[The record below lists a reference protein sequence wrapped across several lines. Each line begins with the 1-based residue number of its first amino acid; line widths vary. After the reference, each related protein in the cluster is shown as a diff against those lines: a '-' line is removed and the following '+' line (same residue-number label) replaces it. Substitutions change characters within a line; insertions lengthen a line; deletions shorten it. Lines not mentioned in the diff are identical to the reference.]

1 MVVGY
6 NKFFSFDE
14 LTDSTDHKG
23 LVEQNRKDAM
33 IYVNSGKRL
42 SKLLGSIR
50 EIWNKSIEATSGFRN
65 KTLNLAVGSKA
76 KNSSH
81 QRFEASDLL
90 PPDGVSLN
98 DFFKGI
104 MDAFKKGLLPDL
116 RKVIREDH
124 RGICHVEVK
133 MKADEPTSFYTTN
146 DNINFKK
153 VA

>member
-1 MVVGY
+1 MVEGY
-6 NKFFSFDE
+6 SEFFTFDE
-14 LTDSTDHKG
+14 LTDSKDHKD

-50 EIWNKSIEATSGFRN
+50 EIWNKSIKATSGFRN
-65 KTLNLAVGSKA
+65 KQLNLAVGSKA
-76 KNSSH
+76 KNSAH

-90 PPDGVSLN
+90 PPDGVTLN
-98 DFFKGI
+98 EFFNGI
-104 MDAFKKGLLPDL
+104 MDAFKKGLLPEL

-133 MKADEPTSFYTTN
+133 MKASEPTDFYTTN
-146 DNINFKK
+146 DNIKFKK
-153 VA
+153 VV